1 MGVGERIKETLP
13 SELFVGIRPVS
24 VPMVSTTV
32 RTVLFELLVQL
43 ALTAPREPVVVE
55 DGAVAGLVAEF
66 VTVTNTVCIT
76 VLVRR

>member
-13 SELFVGIRPVS
+13 SELFVGTRPVS
-24 VPMVSTTV
+24 VPMVSTT

-55 DGAVAGLVAEF
+55 DGAVAGLVADF
-66 VTVTNTVCIT
+66 ATVTNTVCIT